1 MSKEKQI
8 EELTNEL
15 IRTNGYGTLRAVAEA
30 LYYAGYHKIPDNI
43 GDFSDGYHTFNEL
56 YHHRAVLFSVICNMF
71 PEKAWKSKL
80 HDTGDMYEGM
90 FVVGIETEKGQATY
104 RYDIDPYWD
113 MFKVKELEKAPK
125 WDGHSPSDAI
135 ERIGNLSCE
144 GYRKQS
150 EAEWISVE
158 ERLPEPYTWVTVYN
172 PNGKYTKI
180 DTDEIVGGN
189 WVRNCGKVTHWMPL
203 PEPPGAKEV

>member
-8 EELTNEL
+8 EEMARAMCCFSEEL
-15 IRTNGYGTLRAVAEA
+15 ACSDCSNYCFFKDYAERV
-30 LYYAGYHKIPDNI
+30 YNAGYRKIPDNI

-56 YHHRAVLFSVICNMF
+56 YHHRAVLFSVICNTF

-90 FVVGIETEKGQATY
+90 FIVGIETKQGQATY
-104 RYDIDPYWD
+104 HYDIEPYWD

-135 ERIGNLSCE
+135 ERIGSLSCE
-144 GYRKQS
+144 GYRKQ
-150 EAEWISVE
+150 EDGEWEIVKGS
-158 ERLPEPYTWVTVYN
+158 
-172 PNGKYTKI
+172 NGKEKMVCTNCRHQQDLASTFTYCP
-180 DTDEIVGGN
+180 
-189 WVRNCGKVTHWMPL
+189 NCGARMKGG
-203 PEPPGAKEV
+203 E